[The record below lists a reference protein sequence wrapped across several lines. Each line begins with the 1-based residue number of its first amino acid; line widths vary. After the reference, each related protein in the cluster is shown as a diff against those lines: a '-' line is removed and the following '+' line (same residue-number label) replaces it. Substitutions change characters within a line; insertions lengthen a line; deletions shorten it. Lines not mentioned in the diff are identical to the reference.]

1 MRIEQVSDS
10 VYAVRG
16 TNVNW
21 ALVSDGSGVTV
32 IDAGY
37 PADSGDLLK
46 SVREIGHQ
54 LSDVAA
60 VLLTHAHLDHMGGI
74 PALVEATGV
83 RVYTGAAEVPH
94 ARREF
99 LQQITPLE
107 MVQQLGSLRGARWV
121 FQTLRAVT
129 WHIGMKIPS
138 ATSTDAQTLA
148 QLPGGLVAIPTPGHT
163 VGHTSFLM
171 PAEGVLFSGDTLV
184 SGHPIAPH
192 AGPQVLPTVFNHDEQ
207 ATRAAARS
215 LAAYDAEVLVPG
227 HGDPVRE
234 KVSVLANSLLQ
245 DRDSH

>member
-21 ALVSDGSGVTV
+21 GLVSDGSGVTV

-37 PADSGDLLK
+37 PADSADLLK

-54 LSDVAA
+54 LADVAA

-83 RVYTGAAEVPH
+83 PVYTGAEEAPH

-99 LQQITPLE
+99 QQQITPPE
-107 MVQQLGSLRGARWV
+107 MAGLLGSLRGAKWV
-121 FQTLRAVT
+121 AQTAWAVK
-129 WHIGMKIPS
+129 WHVGMSIPS
-138 ATSTDAQTLA
+138 ATAGDAQTLA
-148 QLPGGLVAIPTPGHT
+148 QLPGGLVAIPTHGHT
-163 VGHTSFLM
+163 VGHTAYLM

-184 SGHPIAPH
+184 SGHPIVREQ
-192 AGPQVLPTVFNHDEQ
+192 GPQVLPTVFNHDEQ

-227 HGDPVRE
+227 HGDVVRE

-245 DRDSH
+245 DRDSR